1 MDPSLG
7 KECTEKCW
15 KYKFWWVGKPQYIYN
30 PVKFLD
36 YQDCFDKCVR
46 KKTQTKTS
54 IKDSINS

>member
-1 MDPSLG
+1 MDPSVE

-46 KKTQTKTS
+46 KKNPGQNVNKRQY
-54 IKDSINS
+54 K